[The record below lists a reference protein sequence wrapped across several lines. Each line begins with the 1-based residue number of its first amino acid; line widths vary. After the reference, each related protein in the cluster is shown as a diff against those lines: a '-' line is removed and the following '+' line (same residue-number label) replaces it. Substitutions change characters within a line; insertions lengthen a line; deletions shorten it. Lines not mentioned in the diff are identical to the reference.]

1 MEEVLKILNPMSST
15 IFWSIIVFVILIV
28 VLWRFIFKPVN
39 NIISKRQTEIQES
52 INSADKQKEE
62 AQKYLEEQKIQLD
75 EAKKE
80 ARKIIED
87 GKTAARKVKGEIEEK
102 ALEKSRAIMEAAMSE
117 INTEKERSIAEV
129 KNKMVDIA
137 LAATEK
143 MIAKNLSEKEHK
155 KLIEETLQEV
165 EKI

>member
-1 MEEVLKILNPMSST
+1 LEEVLKILNPMSST

-62 AQKYLEEQKIQLD
+62 AQKFLEEQKIQLN

-102 ALEKSRAIMEAAMSE
+102 ALEKSRAIMEAAVSE

-155 KLIEETLQEV
+155 KLIEETLREV

>member
-1 MEEVLKILNPMSST
+1 LEEVLKILNPMSST

-39 NIISKRQTEIQES
+39 NIISKRQAEIQES

-102 ALEKSRAIMEAAMSE
+102 ALEKSRAIMEAAVSE
-117 INTEKERSIAEV
+117 INAEKERSIAEV

>member
-1 MEEVLKILNPMSST
+1 LEEVLKILNPMSST

-62 AQKYLEEQKIQLD
+62 AQKFLEEQKIQLD

>member
-117 INTEKERSIAEV
+117 INAEKERSIAEV

>member
-87 GKTAARKVKGEIEEK
+87 GKTAAIKVKGEIEEK
-102 ALEKSRAIMEAAMSE
+102 AMEKSKAIMEAAMSE
-117 INTEKERSIAEV
+117 INAEKERSIAEV

>member
-102 ALEKSRAIMEAAMSE
+102 ALEKSRAIMEAAISE
-117 INTEKERSIAEV
+117 INAEKERSIAEV

>member
-87 GKTAARKVKGEIEEK
+87 GKTAAIKVKGEIEEK
-102 ALEKSRAIMEAAMSE
+102 AIEKSKAIMEAAMSE
-117 INTEKERSIAEV
+117 INAEKERSIAEV

>member
-1 MEEVLKILNPMSST
+1 LEEVLKILNPMSST

>member
-1 MEEVLKILNPMSST
+1 LEEVLKILNPMSST

-87 GKTAARKVKGEIEEK
+87 GKTAAIKVKGEIEEK
-102 ALEKSRAIMEAAMSE
+102 AIEKSKAIMEAAMSE
-117 INTEKERSIAEV
+117 INAEKERSIAEV

>member
-1 MEEVLKILNPMSST
+1 LEEVLKILNPMSST

-62 AQKYLEEQKIQLD
+62 AQKFLEEQKIQLD

-102 ALEKSRAIMEAAMSE
+102 ALEKSRAIMEAAVSE

-155 KLIEETLQEV
+155 KLIEETLREV

>member
-1 MEEVLKILNPMSST
+1 LEEVLKILNPMSST

-52 INSADKQKEE
+52 IDSADKQKEE

-102 ALEKSRAIMEAAMSE
+102 ALEKSRAIMEAAASE
-117 INTEKERSIAEV
+117 INAEKERSIAEV

-155 KLIEETLQEV
+155 KLIEETLREV

>member
-1 MEEVLKILNPMSST
+1 LEEVLKILNPMSST

-87 GKTAARKVKGEIEEK
+87 GRTAAIKVKGEIEEK
-102 ALEKSRAIMEAAMSE
+102 ALEKSRAIMEAAASE